1 MRSYRK
7 AFRFNFRRVF
17 VIAGLAT
24 LLIVYAVLWLRMIT
38 SPAER
43 TGSDFIGFFTAGR
56 IAQTAGAA
64 HIYEPDRQQVIE
76 QELVGFELVPG
87 QVLLF
92 NHLPY
97 FVPILQLI
105 IDENYV
111 LSFIRWDLILLVVL
125 ILDAGLL
132 AYLLSRSGFVRR
144 EAWLAAAGFVLFF
157 PVFTSLMNGQDT
169 IFLLLGGVLWMLCLY
184 LEKDI
189 LAGVGLSL
197 VTIRPQLALM
207 LALPF
212 LFRRRQVWWGF
223 VAGTLALGAMCVLIL
238 GVDGSRNLIRFLLI
252 SAGGEWYGLHPAE
265 MPTLSGL
272 LRRVVPGIDAN
283 VVRQVSWVVYLLTAA
298 FLCFLWKRSKQI
310 GEKEIGLAVVLSIF
324 ASPYLHYHDLA
335 LLLLPLTG
343 LVLVAVREKYISRRS
358 AALLPLGISLLLL
371 FSFVS
376 PYLVYNF
383 ANLFMLFLVLALWFP
398 DRIFLL
404 VKHGLKHRSEVS

>member
-1 MRSYRK
+1 LK
-7 AFRFNFRRVF
+7 KVNFHRVF
-17 VIAGLAT
+17 VVTVLAS
-24 LLIVYAVLWLRMIT
+24 LLLVYSMLWLRMIT
-38 SPAER
+38 TPVEY
-43 TGSDFIGFFTAGR
+43 TGADFIAFYAAGR
-56 IAQTAGAA
+56 IAQAEGPA

-105 IDENYV
+105 VDENYV
-111 LSFIRWDLILLVVL
+111 LSFDRWDLILLVVL
-125 ILDAGLL
+125 ILNATLL
-132 AYLLSRSGFVRR
+132 AYLLSRSGFVSR
-144 EAWLAAAGFVLFF
+144 EAWHSAASFVLFF

-169 IFLLLGGVLWMLCLY
+169 LFLLLGGVLWMLCLY

-238 GVDGSRNLIRFLLI
+238 GVDGSCNMIRFLLI

-272 LRRVVPGIDAN
+272 LRRVVPGINAN
-283 VVRQVSWVVYLLTAA
+283 VVNPVSWVVFLFTAA

-310 GEKEIGLAVVLSIF
+310 GEKEIGMAVVLSIF

-335 LLLLPLTG
+335 LLLLSLTG
-343 LVLVAVREKYISRRS
+343 LMMVAVRGKYLSPRD

-376 PYLVYNF
+376 PYLVYSL
-383 ANLFMLFLVLALWFP
+383 ANLFMLFLILALWFP
-398 DRIFLL
+398 DRIFLRWVTRMKTKPL
-404 VKHGLKHRSEVS
+404 

>member
-1 MRSYRK
+1 LK
-7 AFRFNFRRVF
+7 KVNFRRVF
-17 VIAGLAT
+17 VVAALAS
-24 LLIVYAVLWLRMIT
+24 LVLAYSLLWLRMIT
-38 SPAER
+38 TPVEY
-43 TGSDFIGFFTAGR
+43 TGADFIAFYAAGR
-56 IAQTAGAA
+56 IAQVEGLAY
-64 HIYEPDRQQVIE
+64 IYEPDRQQVIE

-125 ILDAGLL
+125 ILDATLL
-132 AYLLSRSGFVRR
+132 AYLLSRSGF
-144 EAWLAAAGFVLFF
+144 EHGETWLAAFGIVLFF
-157 PVFTSLMNGQDT
+157 PIFTSLLNGQDT
-169 IFLLLGGVLWMLCLY
+169 IFLLLGSVLWMLGLY

-197 VTIRPQLALM
+197 VTIRPQLALI

-223 VAGTLALGAMCVLIL
+223 VAGTLALGAMCLFIL
-238 GVDGSRNLIRFLLI
+238 GVDGSRNLIQLLEI
-252 SAGGEWYGLHPAE
+252 SARGEWYGLNPVE

-283 VVRQVSWVVYLLTAA
+283 VVHPVSWVAYFLTAA

-310 GEKEIGLAVVLSIF
+310 GEKEIGLAVVLNIF
-324 ASPYLHYHDLA
+324 ASPHLHYHDLA
-335 LLLLPLTG
+335 LLLLSLTG
-343 LVLVAVREKYISRRS
+343 LMVVAVREKYLSPRD
-358 AALLPLGISLLLL
+358 AALLPFGISLLLL
-371 FSFVS
+371 SSFVS
-376 PYLVYNF
+376 PFLVYGL
-383 ANLFMLFLVLALWFP
+383 AYLFMLFLVLALWFP
-398 DRIFLL
+398 DRIFLRRQL
-404 VKHGLKHRSEVS
+404 GRKVEGPS

>member
-1 MRSYRK
+1 MKSYRK
-7 AFRFNFRRVF
+7 EFRFNFRRVF
-17 VIAGLAT
+17 IIAGLAT
-24 LLIVYAVLWLRMIT
+24 LLIVYAVLWLRMIN

-43 TGSDFIGFFTAGR
+43 TGADFIGFYTAAR
-56 IAQTAGAA
+56 IAQTAGTA

-105 IDENYV
+105 VDENYV
-111 LSFIRWDLILLVVL
+111 RSFIRWDLILLVVV
-125 ILDAGLL
+125 ILDATLL
-132 AYLLSRSGFVRR
+132 AYLLGRSGFERG
-144 EAWLAAAGFVLFF
+144 ETWLAFVGIVLFF
-157 PVFTSLMNGQDT
+157 PIFTSLMNGQDT
-169 IFLLLGGVLWMLCLY
+169 VFLLLGGILWMLGLF

-189 LAGVGLSL
+189 LAGAGLSL
-197 VTIRPQLALM
+197 MTIRPQLALM

-223 VAGTLALGAMCVLIL
+223 IAGTLTLGVLCVLIL
-238 GVDGSRNLIRFLLI
+238 GIDGSRNLVHFLLI

-272 LRRVVPGIDAN
+272 LHRIMPELDAS
-283 VVRQVSWVVYLLTAA
+283 VIRSVSWAVYLFAIA
-298 FLCFLWKRSKQI
+298 FLCFLWKQSKQI
-310 GEKEIGLAVVLSIF
+310 SEKEIGLAVVLSIF

-335 LLLLPLTG
+335 LLLLPLTS
-343 LVLVAVREKYISRRS
+343 LVVVAVRVKYSSQLS
-358 AALLPLGISLLLL
+358 AVLYPLGISLLLL

-383 ANLFMLFLVLALWFP
+383 ANLLMLFLVLALWFP
-398 DRIFLL
+398 NRIFSWLRL
-404 VKHGLKHRSEVS
+404 GRKAKGPS